1 MNLADF
7 HRRRVLGERVELEE
21 LNQRYR
27 DQGGL
32 PDAILLFIDL
42 VYLQL
47 ISSFVT
53 FFEFSLSLSYWI
65 CNRLTAF
72 TLLVY
77 FWFTVYFFYFFLFQ
91 ITFYMKESWFP
102 SKRSY
107 WWASG
112 TRGTEPKRWV
122 TRCYFTFHRSS
133 IFALHFFT
141 FYIFRVFSIS
151 QLTEFP
157 TNFLILCWY
166 ISGSRYFF
174 LRQITLHERNFK
186 IIIKVKLKTR

>member
-7 HRRRVLGERVELEE
+7 HQRGVLGERVELEE

-77 FWFTVYFFYFFLFQ
+77 FWFTVYFFYFFCSKLHSTWKKADFLQRGVIGEQVELEELNQRGGLPDAILLF
-91 ITFYMKESWFP
+91 IDLLYSHFIS
-102 SKRSY
+102 SL
-107 WWASG
+107 
-112 TRGTEPKRWV
+112 
-122 TRCYFTFHRSS
+122 FTF
-133 IFALHFFT
+133 FE
-141 FYIFRVFSIS
+141 FSLS
-151 QLTEFP
+151 L
-157 TNFLILCWY
+157 
-166 ISGSRYFF
+166 S
-174 LRQITLHERNFK
+174 
-186 IIIKVKLKTR
+186 